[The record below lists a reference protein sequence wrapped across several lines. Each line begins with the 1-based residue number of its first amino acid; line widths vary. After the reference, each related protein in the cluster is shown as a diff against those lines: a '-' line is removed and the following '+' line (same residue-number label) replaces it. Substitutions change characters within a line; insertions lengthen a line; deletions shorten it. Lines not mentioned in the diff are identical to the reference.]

1 MGGPGAPLPGLPGDD
16 GGGSQQGKQVVGG
29 AGQSP
34 APAVPRPD
42 RAPTL
47 AKLCCL
53 GLCSAQRSPGID
65 QHALRVSRGGLGQ
78 VGELTGDALHAVFV
92 LITAQLAAGSQF
104 RGDPVCPLS
113 RSAGAVPQPGSHRP
127 AGVADPLSSDADPAM
142 SGPPAPPPP
151 SSPYQYLQ
159 RHPQAYRRR
168 GRWRLVAGV
177 SAIVAVAIAGTAAIT
192 YTLTRYE
199 AGGSSAPPPS
209 STAAPPQY
217 SAAAGV

>member
-1 MGGPGAPLPGLPGDD
+1 M
-16 GGGSQQGKQVVGG
+16 
-29 AGQSP
+29 
-34 APAVPRPD
+34 
-42 RAPTL
+42 
-47 AKLCCL
+47 
-53 GLCSAQRSPGID
+53 
-65 QHALRVSRGGLGQ
+65 
-78 VGELTGDALHAVFV
+78 DALHAVFDS
-92 LITAQLAAGSQF
+92 ITAQLAAGSQF

-127 AGVADPLSSDADPAM
+127 AGVVNPLSSGADPAM
-142 SGPPAPPPP
+142 SGPRAPP
-151 SSPYQYLQ
+151 SSPYPYPQ